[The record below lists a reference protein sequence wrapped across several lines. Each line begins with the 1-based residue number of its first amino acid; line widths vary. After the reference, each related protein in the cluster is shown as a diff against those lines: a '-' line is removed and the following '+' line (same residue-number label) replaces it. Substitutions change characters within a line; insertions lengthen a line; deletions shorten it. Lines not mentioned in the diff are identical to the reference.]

1 MADDFGTYGIT
12 KMHKETG
19 RMLRENNTYV
29 NRADYVYNSHR
40 DYYKKVLDFHVEM
53 SLGNV
58 PNFSIIHKFGR
69 NANVGSTFAPIT
81 QSGFYRMPTSNTA
94 LEIVSNSA
102 DDNASGIGA
111 RTVYYEGLK
120 EVAGELVITSNTVT
134 MNGLTPVALPDS
146 LIRLY
151 RWYVASSGTY
161 ATQSS
166 ASHQGELTIQ
176 ESGAGD
182 IWSAIKANGIFKGQ
196 SQIGCYT
203 VPSGYTALINRIAY
217 SVQATLE
224 AEIIFMQRNGVL
236 NTTAPFDALRVITDI
251 DSAKGTTSVDFVA
264 PIAIQEET
272 DLIFMGKSKGGQT
285 LPMTIDFEIKLVQN
299 G

>member
-1 MADDFGTYGIT
+1 MPDSFNTYGIA
-12 KMHKETG
+12 KMHKTTG
-19 RMLRENNTYV
+19 RVIKEDNSYINV
-29 NRADYVYNSHR
+29 ADYTFNSHR
-40 DYYKKVLDFHVEM
+40 DYYKKVLDFHIEM

-69 NANVGSTFAPIT
+69 NVSVGSTFDPIT
-81 QSGFYRMPTSNTA
+81 QSGFYRMPTANTA
-94 LEIVSNSA
+94 LEIVSDSA
-102 DDNASGIGA
+102 DDNSAGIGA
-111 RTVYYEGLK
+111 RTVLYEGLK
-120 EVAGELVITSNTVT
+120 EVSGELVVTTNTVT

-151 RWYVASSGTY
+151 RWYVATSGTY

-176 ESGAGD
+176 ESGGGD
-182 IWSAIKANGIFKGQ
+182 IWSAIKADGIFKGQ

-217 SVQATLE
+217 SVQSSNE
-224 AEIIFMQRNGVL
+224 AEVIFMQRNGVL

-251 DSAKGTTSVDFVA
+251 NSAKGTTSVDFVA
-264 PIAIQEET
+264 PINIQEET

>member
-1 MADDFGTYGIT
+1 MPNKNGIKNLHRT
-12 KMHKETG
+12 TG
-19 RMLRENNTYV
+19 RMIREDDTFI
-29 NRADYVYNSHR
+29 NRADYIYNSHR
-40 DYYKKVLDFHVEM
+40 DYYKKVLDFHFELA
-53 SLGNV
+53 LGNV
-58 PNFSIIHKFGR
+58 PNFSIVHKFGR
-69 NANVGSTFAPIT
+69 NASVGNTFAPIT
-81 QSGFYRMPTSNTA
+81 QSGFYRTPTSNTA
-94 LEIVSNSA
+94 LEILSASA
-102 DDNASGIGA
+102 DDNATGIGA
-111 RTVYYEGLK
+111 RTIYYEGLK

-134 MNGLTPVALPDS
+134 MNGLTPVTLPDS

-151 RWYVASSGTY
+151 RWYVATSGTY

-166 ASHQGELTIQ
+166 ASHQGELTIR
-176 ESGAGD
+176 ESGGGD

-217 SVQATLE
+217 SVQASLE

-264 PIAIQEET
+264 PINIQEET
-272 DLIFMGKSKGGQT
+272 DLFFMGKSKGGQE

-299 G
+299 V

>member
-1 MADDFGTYGIT
+1 MADSFNTYGIA

-19 RMLRENNTYV
+19 RMIRENNTYV
-29 NRADYVYNSHR
+29 NRADYIYNSHR
-40 DYYKKVLDFHVEM
+40 DYYKRVLDFHIEM
-53 SLGNV
+53 ALGNV
-58 PNFSIIHKFGR
+58 PNFSIVHKFGR
-69 NANVGSTFAPIT
+69 NASVGNTFAPIT
-81 QSGFYRMPTSNTA
+81 QSGFYRTPTSNTA
-94 LEIVSNSA
+94 LEILSASA
-102 DDNASGIGA
+102 DDNATGIGA
-111 RTVYYEGLK
+111 RTIYYEGLK

-134 MNGLTPVALPDS
+134 MNGLTPVTLPDS

-151 RWYVASSGTY
+151 RWYVATSGTY

-166 ASHQGELTIQ
+166 ASHQGELTIR
-176 ESGAGD
+176 ESGGGD

-217 SVQATLE
+217 SVQASLE

-251 DSAKGTTSVDFVA
+251 DSAKGTFSVDFVA
-264 PIAIQEET
+264 PINIQEET
-272 DLIFMGKSKGGQT
+272 DLIFMGKSKGGQA

-299 G
+299 V

>member
-12 KMHKETG
+12 KMHKDTG

-29 NRADYVYNSHR
+29 NRADYIYNSHR
-40 DYYKKVLDFHVEM
+40 DYYKKVLDFHIEM

-58 PNFSIIHKFGR
+58 PNFSIVHKFGR
-69 NANVGSTFAPIT
+69 NASVGSTFAPIT
-81 QSGFYRMPTSNTA
+81 QSGFYRTPTSNTT
-94 LEIVSNSA
+94 LEVLSASA
-102 DDNASGIGA
+102 DDNATGIGA
-111 RTVYYEGLK
+111 RTIYYEGLK

-134 MNGLTPVALPDS
+134 MNGLTPVTLPDS

-151 RWYVASSGTY
+151 RWYVATSGTY

-166 ASHQGELTIQ
+166 ASHQGELTIR
-176 ESGAGD
+176 ESGGGD

-264 PIAIQEET
+264 PINIQEET
-272 DLIFMGKSKGGQT
+272 DLFFMGKSKGGQA

-299 G
+299 V

>member
-1 MADDFGTYGIT
+1 MALN

-19 RMLRENNTYV
+19 RMLKEDNTFI

-40 DYYKKVLDFHVEM
+40 DYYKKVLAFHVEL

-58 PNFSIIHKFGR
+58 PGFSVIHKFGR
-69 NANVGSTFAPIT
+69 NSAIGTSFTPIT
-81 QSGFYRMPTSNTA
+81 QSGFYRTPTSNTA
-94 LEIVSNSA
+94 LEIVSASA
-102 DDNASGIGA
+102 DDNATGIGA

-120 EVAGELVITSNTVT
+120 EVAGELVITTNTVT
-134 MNGLTPVALPDS
+134 MNGLTPVTLPDS

-151 RWYVASSGTY
+151 RWYVATSGTY

-166 ASHQGELTIQ
+166 ASHQGQLTIQ
-176 ESGAGD
+176 ESGGGD
-182 IWSAIKANGIFKGQ
+182 IWSTIEANGILKGQ

-236 NTTAPFDALRVITDI
+236 NTTAPFDSLRVITDI
-251 DSAKGTTSVDFVA
+251 DSASGTTSVDFVA
-264 PIAIQEET
+264 PIKIEEET
-272 DLIFMGKSKGGQT
+272 DLLFLGKSKGGQA
-285 LPMTIDFEIKLVQN
+285 LPMTIDFEIKLVEN

>member
-1 MADDFGTYGIT
+1 MAGSGIKNLHRT
-12 KMHKETG
+12 TG
-19 RMLRENNTYV
+19 RMIREDESYINM
-29 NRADYVYNSHR
+29 ADYEANSHR

-120 EVAGELVITSNTVT
+120 EVAGELIITSNTVT

-151 RWYVASSGTY
+151 RWYVATSGTY
-161 ATQSS
+161 ATQSPVS
-166 ASHQGELTIQ
+166 
-176 ESGAGD
+176 
-182 IWSAIKANGIFKGQ
+182 
-196 SQIGCYT
+196 YT
-203 VPSGYTALINRIAY
+203 HL
-217 SVQATLE
+217 
-224 AEIIFMQRNGVL
+224 
-236 NTTAPFDALRVITDI
+236 
-251 DSAKGTTSVDFVA
+251 
-264 PIAIQEET
+264 
-272 DLIFMGKSKGGQT
+272 T
-285 LPMTIDFEIKLVQN
+285 LPTKRIV
-299 G
+299 

>member
-1 MADDFGTYGIT
+1 
-12 KMHKETG
+12 MHKQTG

-29 NRADYVYNSHR
+29 NRADYIYNSHR
-40 DYYKKVLDFHVEM
+40 DYYKKVLDFHIEM

-69 NANVGSTFAPIT
+69 NANVASTFEPIT
-81 QSGFYRMPTSNTA
+81 QSGFYRTPTSNTA
-94 LEIVSNSA
+94 LEILSASA
-102 DDNASGIGA
+102 DDNATGIGA
-111 RTVYYEGLK
+111 RTIYYEGLK

-134 MNGLTPVALPDS
+134 MNGLTPVTLPDS

-151 RWYVASSGTY
+151 RWYVATSGTY

-166 ASHQGELTIQ
+166 ASHQGELTIR
-176 ESGAGD
+176 ESGGGD

-217 SVQATLE
+217 SVQASLE

-264 PIAIQEET
+264 PINIQEET
-272 DLIFMGKSKGGQT
+272 DLIFMGKSKGGQA

>member
-1 MADDFGTYGIT
+1 MANDKGIKNLHRT
-12 KMHKETG
+12 TG
-19 RMLRENNTYV
+19 RMIREDDTFINM
-29 NRADYVYNSHR
+29 ADYEANSHVN
-40 DYYKKVLDFHVEM
+40 YYKKVLDFHVEM

-58 PNFSIIHKFGR
+58 PGFSVIHKFGR
-69 NANVGSTFAPIT
+69 NASVGSTFAPIT
-81 QSGFYRMPTSNTA
+81 QSGFYRMPTANTA
-94 LEIVSNSA
+94 LEIVSDSA
-102 DDNASGIGA
+102 DDSSAGIGA
-111 RTVYYEGLK
+111 RTVFYEGLK
-120 EVAGELVITSNTVT
+120 EVAGELVVTTNTVT

-151 RWYVASSGTY
+151 RWYVATSGTY

-166 ASHQGELTIQ
+166 ASHQGEITIQ

-182 IWSAIKANGIFKGQ
+182 IWSAIKANGIYKGQ

-217 SVQATLE
+217 SVQATQE

-236 NTTAPFDALRVITDI
+236 NTTAPFDALRVVTDI
-251 DSAKGTTSVDFVA
+251 DSAKGTTSIDFPA
-264 PIAIQEET
+264 PIIINEET

-285 LPMTIDFEIKLVQN
+285 FPMTIDFEIKLVQN

>member
-1 MADDFGTYGIT
+1 MADDFEIYGIA

-19 RMLRENNTYV
+19 RMLREDNTYV
-29 NRADYVYNSHR
+29 NRADYIYNSHR
-40 DYYKKVLDFHVEM
+40 DYYKKVLDFHFELA
-53 SLGNV
+53 LGNV
-58 PNFSIIHKFGR
+58 PNISIVHKFGR
-69 NANVGSTFAPIT
+69 NASVGNTFAPIT
-81 QSGFYRMPTSNTA
+81 QSGFYRTPTSNTT
-94 LEIVSNSA
+94 LEILSASA
-102 DDNASGIGA
+102 DDNATGIGA
-111 RTVYYEGLK
+111 RTIYYEGLK
-120 EVAGELVITSNTVT
+120 EVGGELVITSNTVT
-134 MNGLTPVALPDS
+134 MNGLTPVTLPDS

-151 RWYVASSGTY
+151 RWYVATSGTY

-166 ASHQGELTIQ
+166 ASHQGELTIR
-176 ESGAGD
+176 ESGGGD

-217 SVQATLE
+217 SVQASLE

-264 PIAIQEET
+264 PIKIEEET
-272 DLIFMGKSKGGQT
+272 DLLFMGKSKGGQA

>member
-1 MADDFGTYGIT
+1 
-12 KMHKETG
+12 MHKETG
-19 RMLRENNTYV
+19 RMLKEDNTFI
-29 NRADYVYNSHR
+29 NRADYIYNSHR
-40 DYYKKVLDFHVEM
+40 DYYKRVLDFHIEM

-69 NANVGSTFAPIT
+69 NASVGNTFAPIT
-81 QSGFYRMPTSNTA
+81 QSGFYRTPTSNTA
-94 LEIVSNSA
+94 LEILSTSA
-102 DDNASGIGA
+102 DDNATGIGA
-111 RTVYYEGLK
+111 RTIYYEGLK

-134 MNGLTPVALPDS
+134 MNGLTPVTLPDS

-151 RWYVASSGTY
+151 RWYVATSGTY

-166 ASHQGELTIQ
+166 ASHQGELTIR
-176 ESGAGD
+176 ESGGGD
-182 IWSAIKANGIFKGQ
+182 IWSEIKANGIFKGQ

-217 SVQATLE
+217 SVQASNE

-264 PIAIQEET
+264 PINIQEET
-272 DLIFMGKSKGGQT
+272 DLFFMGKSKGGQA

-299 G
+299 V

>member
-1 MADDFGTYGIT
+1 
-12 KMHKETG
+12 MHKQTG
-19 RMLRENNTYV
+19 RMLREDNTYV
-29 NRADYVYNSHR
+29 NRADYIYNSHR

-58 PNFSIIHKFGR
+58 PGFSVIHKFGR
-69 NANVGSTFAPIT
+69 NASVGSTFEPIT
-81 QSGFYRMPTSNTA
+81 QSGFYRMPTANTA
-94 LEIVSNSA
+94 LEIVSDSA
-102 DDNASGIGA
+102 DDNSAGIGA
-111 RTVYYEGLK
+111 RTVFYEGLK
-120 EVAGELVITSNTVT
+120 EVAGELVVTTNTVT
-134 MNGLTPVALPDS
+134 MNGLTPVVLPDS

-161 ATQSS
+161 ATQSTS
-166 ASHQGELTIQ
+166 SHQGEITIQ

-182 IWSAIKANGIFKGQ
+182 IWSAIKANGIYKGQ

-203 VPSGYTALINRIAY
+203 VPSGYSALINRIAY
-217 SVQATLE
+217 SVQASLE

-236 NTTAPFDALRVITDI
+236 NTTAPYDALRVVTDI
-251 DSAKGTTSVDFVA
+251 DSAKGTTSIDFPA
-264 PIAIQEET
+264 PIIINEET

-285 LPMTIDFEIKLVQN
+285 LPMTIDFEIKIVQN